1 MLSLILSTSF
11 LFSGTTGKIVG
22 QVVDASSGEPL
33 PGVNVVIEN
42 TTLGASTD
50 VDGTYL
56 ILNVPPGT
64 YSLRAIMIGY
74 REMLVNEVR
83 INADKTTRI
92 DFQLKESTV
101 ELGETIEVTAERPLV
116 KKDLTSTESVVS
128 S

>member
-1 MLSLILSTSF
+1 MSTSF